1 MRRQS
6 LIVCWAV
13 LASLAYLGQGEAG
26 APDGGEKHG
35 NRRGPPPEAIQA
47 CNGLEDGAAC
57 SFTLHERQISGLCRA
72 RPEGKPAVC
81 APNPRPEALQACSGL
96 EQGAPCNFTYN
107 GNQISGTCRGPQGKP
122 AACRPNYWAPKP

>member
-47 CNGLEDGAAC
+47 CNGLEDGDV
-57 SFTLHERQISGLCRA
+57 RA
-72 RPEGKPAVC
+72 TSEAIPPYRVAGPVAVTC
-81 APNPRPEALQACSGL
+81 PNP
-96 EQGAPCNFTYN
+96 
-107 GNQISGTCRGPQGKP
+107 
-122 AACRPNYWAPKP
+122 